1 MLKERLESIK
11 NLLRSYKRYDAVREI
26 LDLAYDYDLEEYVE
40 DIIEESTINEI
51 IEDRLRCGGWQNI
64 ACMLDKINYLGDDY
78 YFMDGCGNLE
88 ELTIS
93 HLECIF
99 SDMVEVLN
107 TVEE

>member
-11 NLLRSYKRYDAVREI
+11 NLLGSYNRYDATREI

-51 IEDRLRCGGWQNI
+51 IGYRLHCGWKNI

-99 SDMVEVLN
+99 SDMVEALN
-107 TVEE
+107 RMEE